1 MSSTH
6 TESRPEESVVER
18 TKEKGKEAAE
28 QGLEKAK
35 EAGGQTRDYLTRQL
49 DERST
54 QAGQQV
60 SSLSESLSRF
70 GSQLRDEGQASQ
82 AKMAEGAAERVRQL
96 SNYVED
102 AETSRVASGE
112 GGAEPEI
119 DVEYTSERAIVLR
132 LLGEHDLA
140 SANSLTEAFA
150 PVLESGRSVVL
161 DVRSAEFIDCSII
174 HRIFRARADATA
186 RSLGF
191 SLCLGSDSIARRA
204 LELTGALDEIPHAD
218 TVAGAVALADP
229 N

>member
-6 TESRPEESVVER
+6 TESRPEEPVVER
-18 TKEKGKEAAE
+18 TKEKGKEAAGPRE
-28 QGLEKAK
+28 GQRGGWPDARLPHPPAGRALD
-35 EAGGQTRDYLTRQL
+35 AGGP
-49 DERST
+49 
-54 QAGQQV
+54 AGELAV
-60 SSLSESLSRF
+60 ESLSCF
-70 GSQLRDEGQASQ
+70 VSQLRDEGQSGQ
-82 AKMAEGAAERVRQL
+82 AKMAEGEAERVRQL
-96 SNYVED
+96 SNYLED
-102 AETSRVASGE
+102 TETWRVASGE

-119 DVEYTSERAIVLR
+119 EVEYTSERAVVLR

-161 DVRSAEFIDCSII
+161 DVRSADFIDCSII

-191 SLCLGSDSIARRA
+191 SLCLGSDSIVQRA

-229 N
+229 T